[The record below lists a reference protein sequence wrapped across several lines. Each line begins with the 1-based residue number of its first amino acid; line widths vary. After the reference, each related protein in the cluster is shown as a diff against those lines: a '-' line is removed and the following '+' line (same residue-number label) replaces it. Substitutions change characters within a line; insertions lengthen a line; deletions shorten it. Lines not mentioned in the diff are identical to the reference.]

1 LANSE
6 KAQINKIEV
15 QYIFTNDYVLMCCR
29 NAEGTHPPLGHDDS
43 YEQELRDYGYSQ
55 RERRDFDG
63 DPIPNPSPSTFE
75 DEPGST
81 AIGSIAARRSS
92 RQKST
97 ASEPADPSQSP
108 PARLTSPSSR
118 VGDKGARF
126 GANSRIHSLSPS
138 PLRDHSPDKEVGS
151 EKDSVSGSVNKS
163 CDLRDPRIE
172 DRLKATTSGNI
183 SELERTT
190 RSGGGRYNET
200 KACGGELLPPPS
212 VPDSEIKHLQK
223 ERVHIQQLL
232 EQLSEAHSSGDESSA
247 VKRMRISNLKKL
259 ELENLRKVAAEP
271 RRLSDLKG
279 RRISSE
285 GFYKDHH
292 GGGGGGPHYN
302 IPKRRKTESSSEN
315 DYAGHHHG
323 HHHHHHH
330 HRDSSDSSRPG
341 TPLCDERPTDPR
353 KPRDRLLEVLNLPLP
368 RFAQQVLSP
377 RTSSAGRT
385 VYTIK
390 SPPPACIHPNKH
402 RDSTSSVTS
411 TSSTKQVEE
420 RRPSASSDV
429 PVLPLGE
436 VSSPSQ
442 VPSSPRQE
450 ESSDSAAEEDSSRAT
465 PTLEERIR
473 MLDEKYEKWSGTRTL
488 TATTATAETL
498 QKIEVEKVKLRT
510 KLPDLNEIGSQ
521 PSDIVKS
528 LLAKRSVFDED
539 SKRLENYNEKYE
551 PKEFSLSSS
560 PSWSTKNLSTFQ
572 NLKTEVKEVLSWN
585 SSGRT
590 NPAATTAVPLK
601 PILRTAAAAPP
612 PPPVAT
618 QKLLPPVKTEPK
630 TPTTVAC
637 PAATATSP
645 RPAPCSLASPS
656 AAAPSPKGLQYPFP
670 SHPPV
675 STTPPPPAS
684 APPPSAAVAA
694 TTAAVSLV
702 TASQLLTSPPVRNS
716 LTTCQPPLSSPVQSA
731 SPAAVAPATE
741 LTATAA
747 DWSSRLEVSSG
758 KDTAGSN
765 NNIPQRSS
773 PSSTYLPTPPPSVCS
788 SPSVSS
794 VSSVA
799 TTSAKSSPPPSSDG
813 EFSFAFTSL
822 FLVNVLNSIE
832 NMIFVSY
839 SY

>member
-1 LANSE
+1 
-6 KAQINKIEV
+6 
-15 QYIFTNDYVLMCCR
+15 M
-29 NAEGTHPPLGHDDS
+29 
-43 YEQELRDYGYSQ
+43 
-55 RERRDFDG
+55 
-63 DPIPNPSPSTFE
+63 
-75 DEPGST
+75 
-81 AIGSIAARRSS
+81 
-92 RQKST
+92 
-97 ASEPADPSQSP
+97 SP
-108 PARLTSPSSR
+108 PIRLASPSSR
-118 VGDKGARF
+118 GDKGARF
-126 GANSRIHSLSPS
+126 GANSRLHSLSPS
-138 PLRDHSPDKEVGS
+138 PLRDHSPDKEAGS

-183 SELERTT
+183 SDLERTT
-190 RSGGGRYNET
+190 RSGRYNDN
-200 KACGGELLPPPS
+200 KGGDLLPPPS
-212 VPDSEIKHLQK
+212 APESEMKHLQK

-232 EQLSEAHSSGDESSA
+232 EQLSEQHSSGDESGA
-247 VKRMRISNLKKL
+247 AKRLRISNLKKL

-285 GFYKDHH
+285 GGYYKEHH
-292 GGGGGGPHYN
+292 AHGPHYN

-315 DYAGHHHG
+315 DYGGHHHG

-353 KPRDRLLEVLNLPLP
+353 KQRERNLEVMNLPLP

-390 SPPPACIHPNKH
+390 SPPPACIHPSKH

-411 TSSTKQVEE
+411 TSSMKLVEE
-420 RRPSASSDV
+420 RRPSASSDTPV
-429 PVLPLGE
+429 PVLGE

-450 ESSDSAAEEDSSRAT
+450 ESSDSGDEDSSRAS

-488 TATTATAETL
+488 TATTATPETL
-498 QKIEVEKVKLRT
+498 QKIEAEKLKVRT

-528 LLAKRSVFDED
+528 VLAKRSVFDED

-551 PKEFSLSSS
+551 PKEFLLSAS
-560 PSWSTKNLSTFQ
+560 PSWSAKSLSTFQ
-572 NLKTEVKEVLSWN
+572 NLKTEVKDVLSWN

-590 NPAATTAVPLK
+590 NSAPAPVVTSPAVPLK
-601 PILRTAAAAPP
+601 PILRSAP
-612 PPPVAT
+612 VAAT
-618 QKLLPPVKTEPK
+618 QKLLPPIKAEPK
-630 TPTTVAC
+630 TPTLAV
-637 PAATATSP
+637 ATSP
-645 RPAPCSLASPS
+645 RPTTGAACLASPS
-656 AAAPSPKGLQYPFP
+656 AVSSSPKGLQYPFP

-675 STTPPPPAS
+675 PTTPPLPVVSSVPLPPATGAS
-684 APPPSAAVAA
+684 IITPSVPSSG
-694 TTAAVSLV
+694 AVSLV

-731 SPAAVAPATE
+731 SPAVIVAATE

-765 NNIPQRSS
+765 INIPQRSS
-773 PSSTYLPTPPPSVCS
+773 PNSTYLPTPPPSVCS

-799 TTSAKSSPPPSSDG
+799 TTTSAKCSPPPSSDG
-813 EFSFAFTSL
+813 EFDNLYFGVLIFA
-822 FLVNVLNSIE
+822 
-832 NMIFVSY
+832 
-839 SY
+839 